1 MPLDRRRFLGLAA
14 AAAAAV
20 LVSCAD
26 DGVVEEE
33 GPGKVGVSLP
43 AESQERWIQDG
54 QDVRK
59 QLEDAGF
66 EVDLRFA
73 NDTVA
78 IQQRQIGEMVAGGAE
93 VLIIAPIVRDSLTAE
108 LDAAA
113 AEGVRVI
120 AYDRLLRD
128 SPHVDFYVS
137 FDNLQVGVDQAQAL
151 IDGLGVENRRTRRFN
166 IELFAGPVE
175 DNNARFY
182 FEGAMSV
189 LQPFID
195 EGRLQIRSGQVDLD
209 EVSVGRWHQQEGQSR
224 MGQLLRDHYADDE
237 VLHGVL
243 SPADI
248 VSRGIITALQSAG
261 YQADD
266 MPVITGQDAE
276 IASVKLI
283 VDGVQHSTVFKDTR
297 ALAERAVKATV
308 ELLDGTGPTANDT
321 DSYHN
326 GVKVVPAFL
335 LEPVTVTS
343 DNVME
348 ALVDTGYWSE
358 EQVETGTA

>member
-1 MPLDRRRFLGLAA
+1 MPVDRRRFLGLAA
-14 AAAAAV
+14 AVATAV
-20 LVSCAD
+20 LVACGN
-26 DGVVEEE
+26 DGSPEVT

-78 IQQRQIGEMVAGGAE
+78 IQQRQISEMVEDGAD
-93 VLIIAPIVRDSLTAE
+93 VLIIAPIVRDSLVAE
-108 LDAAA
+108 LDTAA

-128 SPHVDFYVS
+128 SAHVDFYVS
-137 FDNLQVGVDQAQAL
+137 FDNLQVGVEQAQSL
-151 IDGLGVENRRTRRFN
+151 LDGLGLDDSSTREFN
-166 IELFAGPVE
+166 VELFAGPAD

-189 LQPFID
+189 LQPLID
-195 EGRLQIRSGQVDLD
+195 EGRLRVRSGLVGLD
-209 EVSVGRWHQQEGQSR
+209 EVSVERWHQQEGQTR
-224 MGQLLRDHYADDE
+224 MGHILRDHYSDGEELD
-237 VLHGVL
+237 GVL

-248 VSRGIITALQSAG
+248 VSRGVITALQSAG
-261 YQADD
+261 YGADD
-266 MPVITGQDAE
+266 MPIITGQDAE

-283 VDGVQHSTVFKDTR
+283 VDGVQYSTIFKDTR

-308 ELLDGTGPTANDT
+308 ELLDGAEPTANDT

-326 GVKVVPAFL
+326 GKKVVPSYL
-335 LEPVTVTS
+335 LDPVVVTA
-343 DNVME
+343 DNVVE
-348 ALVDTGYWSE
+348 ALVETGYWTE
-358 EQVETGTA
+358 EQVETGSA

>member
-1 MPLDRRRFLGLAA
+1 MPVDRRRFLGLAA
-14 AAAAAV
+14 VAATAV
-20 LVSCAD
+20 LVACGS
-26 DGVVEEE
+26 DGAPEAA
-33 GPGKVGVSLP
+33 GPRKVGVSLP

-78 IQQRQIGEMVAGGAE
+78 IQQRQIGEMVDGGAD
-93 VLIIAPIVRDSLTAE
+93 VLIIAPIVRDSLVAE
-108 LDAAA
+108 LDLAAA
-113 AEGVRVI
+113 QGVRVI

-128 SPHVDFYVS
+128 SPHVDCYVS
-137 FDNLQVGVDQAQAL
+137 FDNLQVGVEQARSL
-151 IDGLGVENRRTRRFN
+151 LEGLGLEDSPTRGFN
-166 IELFAGPVE
+166 IELFAGPAE
-175 DNNARFY
+175 DNNTRFY

-189 LQPFID
+189 LQPLID
-195 EGRLQIRSGQVDLD
+195 EGRLHVRSGLVELD
-209 EVSVGRWHQQEGQSR
+209 EVSVERWHQQEGQTR
-224 MGQLLRDHYADDE
+224 MGQILRDHYQDGE
-237 VLHGVL
+237 VLDGVL

-248 VSRGIITALQSAG
+248 VSRGVITALQSAG
-261 YQADD
+261 YEDD
-266 MPVITGQDAE
+266 AMPVITGQDAE

-283 VDGVQHSTVFKDTR
+283 MDGVQYSTIFKDTR

-308 ELLDGTGPTANDT
+308 ELLDGAEPTANDT

-326 GVKVVPAFL
+326 GEKVVPAYL
-335 LEPVTVTS
+335 LEPVVVTA

-348 ALVDTGYWSE
+348 ALVETGFWTE
-358 EQVETGTA
+358 EQVETGSA